1 MPCSCPHAFFS
12 RTIIA
17 VRTSREGTQSSR
29 RVHWLHPDALFET
42 PAADSREER
51 LPMNAQKDR
60 SSALEKLFTKLSRLQ
75 DEKSRKNYIDAH
87 PKILDPSVVAQL
99 ADAVR
104 EHVRVDVTRA
114 MALAESAIAIGERI
128 GNDEASGKAL
138 RAKGNVLW
146 MKGEYKP
153 ALKIYEGAIALF
165 QRAGNASE
173 VGRTLSTSIQPLSLL
188 GEYRRALSV
197 AKRAG
202 AMFKRTGEH
211 WRLARLE
218 INIAN
223 VFHRRGY
230 PRKALVRYERAFTQL
245 LPHRDMEGIGRTLHN
260 IAVCLINLND
270 FHKALQIYERAR
282 KFCREHGMPLL
293 VAQADYNIAY
303 LYYLRGDYS
312 RSLQILRKTHEA
324 CHANGDAYH
333 SALCDLDQSE
343 IYLEL
348 NLIGEGED
356 LARQAVNEFEH
367 LDLDYEAM
375 KALNNVA
382 IALNR
387 KGDASGALKLFR
399 RARRRAVA
407 EENAVWPWIIDLYK
421 AALLLNQG
429 QLAQSQ
435 RLARAVLNFFLSW
448 PLPTKATICHILLA
462 RADLQTRNFKSAHRH
477 CFDAL
482 ESAKTL
488 GMPMLAYQAHLL
500 AGEVYEAE
508 RNLERAGSSYQAAR
522 VALEGVRNG
531 LRGDE
536 LTVALMP
543 NRLEVYE
550 RLLQLC
556 LGRLSDSTSAVEAFC
571 YMEEAKSHS
580 LRDLLLSRARMS
592 SPARGVFEPQV
603 HELRK
608 ELNWYYGRIEAEL
621 WSQEIHP
628 KKIEQ
633 PKAKARV
640 REKALQRILRERSWE
655 TIDPTLRISSTLTP
669 EKIRR
674 SLDQET
680 TLVEYCSVR
689 DRVVAAVMTSDNVE
703 IFPLAPVSHV
713 RHLLRS
719 LQFQFSRVRLHAKN
733 NGRFNKSLM
742 EATEVHLRALYDEV
756 IAPLRESLQGHRLVV
771 VPHDVLHYLPFHALF
786 DGNHYLVDTFTISY
800 APSASVYT
808 ICQNRRANPS
818 GPCLILGVPDSKTP
832 YIEQEVRCVAAAF
845 SESKI
850 FLGRDATL
858 DVLRKSGAGSCII
871 HIATH
876 GSFRQDNPLFSNI
889 HLGDSYLN
897 LYDLYELRLPVQL
910 LTLSGCST
918 GLNAVAGGDEL
929 LGLIRGLL
937 YAGAQTLML
946 SLWDVND
953 RTTAGLMESFYGFLS
968 KHSKAESLRS
978 AMLEIRDEF
987 PHPYYWAPFVLIGKT
1002 S

>member
-1 MPCSCPHAFFS
+1 
-12 RTIIA
+12 
-17 VRTSREGTQSSR
+17 
-29 RVHWLHPDALFET
+29 
-42 PAADSREER
+42 
-51 LPMNAQKDR
+51 MNAQKDR
-60 SSALEKLFTKLSRLQ
+60 SSELEKLFTKLSRLQ
-75 DEKSRKNYIDAH
+75 DEKSRTNYIDAH
-87 PKILDPSVVAQL
+87 PKILDQSVVARL

-114 MALAESAIAIGERI
+114 MALAESAIAIAERI

-146 MKGEYKP
+146 MKGDYKP
-153 ALKIYEGAIALF
+153 ALKIFEGAIALF

-202 AMFKRTGEH
+202 AMFKRTGED

-245 LPHRDMEGIGRTLHN
+245 LPHQDMEGIGVALHN
-260 IAVCLINLND
+260 MAVCLINLND
-270 FHKALQIYERAR
+270 FHKALKIYERAR

-303 LYYLRGDYS
+303 LHYLRGDYS
-312 RSLQILRKTHEA
+312 HALQILRKTHEV
-324 CHANGDAYH
+324 CRANSDAYH
-333 SALCDLDQSE
+333 SALCNLDQSE

-348 NLIGEGED
+348 NLISEGED
-356 LARQAVNEFEH
+356 LARLAANEFEH
-367 LDLDYEAM
+367 LDLGYEAM

-429 QLAQSQ
+429 QLAKSQ

-482 ESAKTL
+482 ESAKSL

-522 VALEGVRNG
+522 VALEGVRSG

-536 LTVALMP
+536 LKVAFMQ
-543 NRLEVYE
+543 NRLEVHE

-556 LGRLSDSTSAVEAFC
+556 LGRLSDSTGAVEAFC

-580 LRDLLLSRARMS
+580 LRDLLLSRRMS
-592 SPARGVFEPQV
+592 SPARGVFERQV
-603 HELRK
+603 HELRT

-633 PKAKARV
+633 LKAKARV

-655 TIDPTLRISSTLTP
+655 TIDPALRISTTLTP
-669 EKIRR
+669 EKIRK
-674 SLDQET
+674 SLDKDA
-680 TLVEYCSVR
+680 TLIEYCSVH
-689 DRVVAAVMTSDNVE
+689 DRIVAAVMTSDNVE
-703 IFPLAPVSHV
+703 IFPLSPVSHV
-713 RHLLRS
+713 RHLLRN

-733 NGRFNKSLM
+733 TGRFEKSLT
-742 EATEVHLRALYDEV
+742 EATEVHLRALYDEI

-800 APSASVYT
+800 APSASIYT

-832 YIEQEVRCVAAAF
+832 YIEQEVQCVAAAF
-845 SESKI
+845 SESRV

-876 GSFRQDNPLFSNI
+876 GSFRQDNPLFSSI

-910 LTLSGCST
+910 VTLSGCST

-953 RTTAGLMESFYGFLS
+953 RTTASLMESFYGFLS
-968 KHSKAESLRS
+968 RHSKVESLRS